1 MEEMKKAD
9 RRIAKTKKA
18 IRNAFVKLL
27 VEKDIDKISVK
38 EIADLAD
45 VDRKTVYNYYAGVYE
60 IREELENDLL
70 ADLKK
75 CTHDLVY
82 DINDPMSVFRVFARI
97 IEENYEVYSQLITS
111 YGPYTSAKLYYYLKE
126 LVRDTILTSPRVK
139 KERIDLA
146 VEFITGGMLW
156 VYNQWFTSNK
166 TVSLEEFTLTV
177 GKMVVD
183 GVSAYLI
190 ED

>member
-1 MEEMKKAD
+1 MEEIKKTD

-27 VEKDIDKISVK
+27 VEKDIEKISVK

-126 LVRDTILTSPRVK
+126 YTD
-139 KERIDLA
+139 
-146 VEFITGGMLW
+146 MLLEHFD
-156 VYNQWFTSNK
+156 NLHLNK
-166 TVSLEEFTLTV
+166 WLLYHRLQTQRLKT
-177 GKMVVD
+177 KIH
-183 GVSAYLI
+183 Y
-190 ED
+190 